1 MRIFWVTVLLSVS
14 CAGGVAAQPAQ
25 QGEQAG
31 PQATQTDAQQAT
43 EAPAAEP
50 QQGSPLAPV
59 ANLTEDW
66 ALWRWQML
74 AGDDALQLGLPAV
87 AEGLY
92 RRVKAG
98 QDDVNDDTRRLL
110 GLRISSALLAQR
122 KFAEAEQALN
132 NTPGQPDTPPF
143 RVRRAIIAYSRGDI
157 AQATAFL
164 NGIDP
169 EELSRADKPWY
180 YLLHGMVARGRG
192 DLEAAG
198 PFLQQAYE
206 LALTPAQKA
215 QIEAIMLRGDIAS
228 GQADARTAELLQKQM
243 EQNRGTRAGFDFARQ
258 YAVVLDSLGRK
269 DQAIDVL
276 RAQLPLVTPLERDEA
291 GQILLVMGLIA
302 GEGTARGQLAFRD
315 ILEGKGS
322 ENYQKLAL
330 YLMASGAGVSEERDV
345 KRDFR
350 ELLDRLIADSRRGY
364 GDELLLLRAR
374 LALAD
379 GALARADA
387 DAAQVLERYPD
398 SPLRQQALW
407 LRAYAAWHEGRFRTA
422 ADYLRQVRE
431 LLSPGAERTRVGEVM
446 GDAYFLNRDYTTAAN
461 IYTALLRE
469 DRTYTERGP
478 IVYQAVLADTL
489 SGNFESAQKLLDSE
503 APLLEADFVH
513 RWRAEWNL
521 IDQMRLS
528 GQSAEA
534 LERLRRAFLPFERER
549 LPADLRQRVL
559 WQEARLA
566 LDVGESETAV
576 TLADAIL
583 DSEPAPEPLVASYTL
598 LLKARGLIIEKQMA
612 QAQAVLEQLRKDYP
626 GSDPAILSYLEEA
639 HYVADEFRLSDAQR
653 RLREAADTYRDSQ
666 HAPTALYE
674 AAVLADKQGQDSTRR
689 EALSILRDLIERYPA
704 HPLVFQAR
712 LLQGNIARE
721 LGEFGV
727 AQDVYEALLR
737 DFSNNPEIYLAELY
751 RANTLLARSA
761 SDPTLLDESAAGL
774 ERLLDLPNVPV
785 DARVEA
791 GYTLGQILVQEKQF
805 ARARE
810 TLWLVVS
817 RYLIDPAQSAQL
829 GAKGRYWMSRSLL
842 ELGDLLDREGKADDA
857 SRVYTLISD
866 YQLPGQNLAS
876 ARLEKLGS
884 AVTPLR

>member
-1 MRIFWVTVLLSVS
+1 M
-14 CAGGVAAQPAQ
+14 
-25 QGEQAG
+25 
-31 PQATQTDAQQAT
+31 
-43 EAPAAEP
+43 
-50 QQGSPLAPV
+50 
-59 ANLTEDW
+59 
-66 ALWRWQML
+66 WRWQML
-74 AGDDALQLGLPAV
+74 AGDDAMQLGLPAV

-92 RRVKAG
+92 RRVQSE
-98 QDDVNDDTRRLL
+98 QDDANEDTQRLL
-110 GLRISSALLAQR
+110 GLRISSALIAQR
-122 KFAEAEQALN
+122 KFAEAEQTLDAIA
-132 NTPGQPDTPPF
+132 GQPDTPPF
-143 RVRRAIIAYSRGDI
+143 RLRRAIIAYSRADS
-157 AQATAFL
+157 ALASAL
-164 NGIDP
+164 LEGI
-169 EELSRADKPWY
+169 EAEALSRTDKPWY
-180 YLLHGMVARGRG
+180 YLLQGMVMRSGG
-192 DLEAAG
+192 DFEAAG
-198 PFLQQAYE
+198 PFLQEAYA
-206 LALTPAQKA
+206 LAPTPAQKA
-215 QIEAIMLRGDIAS
+215 QIEAIMLRGDTTS
-228 GQADARTAELLQKQM
+228 GKVDAQTAELLQRQM
-243 EQNRGTRAGFDFARQ
+243 AQNRGTRAGFDFARQ
-258 YAVVLDSLGRK
+258 YAVVLDRLGRK
-269 DQAIDVL
+269 DEAIDVL

-322 ENYQKLAL
+322 ENYQQLAL
-330 YLMASGAGVSEERDV
+330 YLMATGAASSEDREV

-350 ELLDRLIADSRRGY
+350 DLLDRLIADGRRGY
-364 GDELLLLRAR
+364 ADELLLLRAR
-374 LALAD
+374 LFLED
-379 GALARADA
+379 GALTAADA
-387 DAAQVLERYPD
+387 DALKALERYPD
-398 SPLRQQALW
+398 SPLRKQALW
-407 LRAYAAWHEGRFRTA
+407 LRAYVAWHEGRYRTA

-431 LLSPGAERTRVGEVM
+431 LLPQGAERTRVGEVM
-446 GDAYFLNRDYTTAAN
+446 GDAYFLNRDYATASS
-461 IYTALLRE
+461 IYIALLRE
-469 DRTYTERGP
+469 DRTFTDRGP
-478 IVYQAVLADTL
+478 IVYQAALADTI
-489 SGNFESAQKLLDSE
+489 SGKFDAAQKLLDSE
-503 APLLEADFVH
+503 APLLEADFHH

-521 IDQMRLS
+521 IDAMRQS

-534 LERLRRAFLPFERER
+534 LERLRIAFLPFERER
-549 LPADLRQRVL
+549 LPQELRQRVQWL
-559 WQEARLA
+559 EARLA
-566 LDVGESETAV
+566 LDVGENETAV

-583 DSEPAPEPLVASYTL
+583 RSEPPPSAEVASYTL
-598 LLKARGLIIEKQMA
+598 LLKARGLIGQRQSE
-612 QAQAVLEQLRKDYP
+612 QAQQVLEQLRSDYP

-674 AAVLADKQGQDSTRR
+674 AAVLADKQGLDSTRR

-737 DFSNNPEIYLAELY
+737 DFPNNPEIYLAELY

-774 ERLLDLPNVPV
+774 ERLLDLPNVPT

-791 GYTLGQILVQEKQF
+791 GYTLGQIRVQEKQY

-817 RYLIDPAQSAQL
+817 RYLIDPAQASLL

-842 ELGDLLDREGKADDA
+842 ELGDLLDKEGKADDA
-857 SRVYTLISD
+857 SRVYMLIGD

-876 ARLEKLGS
+876 ARLEKLG
-884 AVTPLR
+884 AVVPSR

>member
-1 MRIFWVTVLLSVS
+1 M
-14 CAGGVAAQPAQ
+14 AA
-25 QGEQAG
+25 
-31 PQATQTDAQQAT
+31 
-43 EAPAAEP
+43 AAEAQSVERPATASGGQP
-50 QQGSPLAPV
+50 QTNPMAPV

-92 RRVKAG
+92 RRV
-98 QDDVNDDTRRLL
+98 QSDQRDVNDDTHRLL
-110 GLRISSALLAQR
+110 GLRIGSALLAQR
-122 KFAEAEQALN
+122 KFTEAEQVLDA
-132 NTPGQPDTPPF
+132 TPGQPDTPPF
-143 RVRRAIIAYSRGDI
+143 RVRRAIIAYSRGD
-157 AQATAFL
+157 AQGATAL
-164 NGIDP
+164 LDGIDP
-169 EELSRADKPWY
+169 EALSRADKPWY
-180 YLLHGMVARGRG
+180 YLLRGMVARARG

-198 PFLQQAYE
+198 PFLQEAYE
-206 LALTPAQKA
+206 LAATPAQKA
-215 QIEAIMLRGDIAS
+215 QIEAIMLRGDTSS
-228 GQADARTAELLQKQM
+228 GQGNARTAELLQKQM

-258 YAVVLDSLGRK
+258 YAVVLDQIGRK

-276 RAQLPLVTPLERDEA
+276 RAQLSLVTPLERDEA

-330 YLMASGAGVSEERDV
+330 YLMASGAGTSGDKEV
-345 KRDFR
+345 KREFR
-350 ELLDRLIADSRRGY
+350 ELLDRLIADPRRTY
-364 GDELLLLRAR
+364 TDELLLLRAR

-379 GALARADA
+379 GALAAADA
-387 DAAQVLERYPD
+387 DAASVLERYPD
-398 SPLRQQALW
+398 SPLRRQALW
-407 LRAYAAWHEGRFRTA
+407 LRAYVAWHEGRYRTA

-431 LLSPGAERTRVGEVM
+431 LLPQGSERARVGEVM

-469 DRTYTERGP
+469 DRTFTERGP
-478 IVYQAVLADTL
+478 VVYQAVLADTL
-489 SGNFESAQKLLDSE
+489 SGNFEAAQKLLDSE
-503 APLLEADFVH
+503 TPLLEADFLH

-521 IDQMRLS
+521 IDEMRLH
-528 GQSAEA
+528 GHSAA
-534 LERLRRAFLPFERER
+534 GLERLRRAFLPFERER
-549 LPADLRQRVL
+549 LPADLLQRVL
-559 WQEARLA
+559 WLEARLA
-566 LDVGESETAV
+566 LDVGENANAV

-583 DSEPAPEPLVASYTL
+583 NAQPPPSPQVASYTL
-598 LLKARGLIIEKQMA
+598 LLKARGLIGEEKTA

-639 HYVADEFRLSDAQR
+639 HYVADEFRLSEAQR

-674 AAVLADKQGQDSTRR
+674 AAILADKQGQDFTRR
-689 EALSILRDLIERYPA
+689 EALSILRDLIERYPG

-737 DFSNNPEIYLAELY
+737 DFANNPELYLAELY

-791 GYTLGQILVQEKQF
+791 GYTLSQILVQEKQYS
-805 ARARE
+805 RAAE

-817 RYLIDPAQSAQL
+817 RYLIDPAQASML

-842 ELGDLLDREGKADDA
+842 ELGDLLEREGKAGDA
-857 SRVYTLISD
+857 SRVYTLIGD

-876 ARLEKLGS
+876 ARLEKLGGT
-884 AVTPLR
+884 ATQLR

>member
-1 MRIFWVTVLLSVS
+1 MRIFLATVLLSVS
-14 CAGGVAAQPAQ
+14 CTVGAVAQTVPPSGEVAEAVAGQNA
-25 QGEQAG
+25 
-31 PQATQTDAQQAT
+31 
-43 EAPAAEP
+43 
-50 QQGSPLAPV
+50 QGSPLAPV
-59 ANLTEDW
+59 ANLTHDW

-92 RRVKAG
+92 RRVQAD
-98 QDDVNDDTRRLL
+98 QTDVNDDTRRLL

-122 KFAEAEQALN
+122 KFDEAEQALN
-132 NTPGQPDTPPF
+132 ATPGQPDTPAF

-157 AQATAFL
+157 VLATSL
-164 NGIDP
+164 LEGLEPD
-169 EELSRADKPWY
+169 ELSRADKPWY
-180 YLLHGMVARGRG
+180 YLLRGMVARGRG

-198 PFLQQAYE
+198 PFLQRAYE
-206 LALTPAQKA
+206 QAQTPAQKA
-215 QIEAIMLRGDIAS
+215 QIEAIMLRGDTAS
-228 GQADARTAELLQKQM
+228 GKVNAGTANVLQKQM

-269 DQAIDVL
+269 DEAIDVL
-276 RAQLPLVTPLERDEA
+276 RAQLSLVTPLERDEA

-302 GEGTARGQLAFRD
+302 GESTARGQFAFRD

-330 YLMASGAGVSEERDV
+330 YLMASGAGASVDKEV

-350 ELLDRLIADSRRGY
+350 ELLDRLIGGETRSY

-374 LALAD
+374 LALEE
-379 GALARADA
+379 GALASADA
-387 DAAQVLERYPD
+387 DAAQMLERYPG
-398 SPLRQQALW
+398 SILRQQALW
-407 LRAYAAWHEGRFRTA
+407 LRAYVAWHEGRYRTA

-431 LLSPGAERTRVGEVM
+431 LLPQGVERMRVGEVM
-446 GDAYFLNRDYTTAAN
+446 GDAYFLNRDYSTASD
-461 IYTALLRE
+461 IYAALLRE
-469 DRTYTERGP
+469 DRTFTERGP
-478 IVYQAVLADTL
+478 IVYQAALADTL
-489 SGNFESAQKLLDSE
+489 AGDFAAAQGLLDSE
-503 APLLEADFVH
+503 APLLEADFAY

-521 IDQMRLS
+521 IDQMRLH

-534 LERLRRAFLPFERER
+534 LERLQSAFLPFERER
-549 LPADLRQRVL
+549 LPADLLQRVL
-559 WQEARLA
+559 WLEARLS
-566 LDVGESETAV
+566 LDAGQSAEAV
-576 TLADAIL
+576 SLADAIL
-583 DSEPAPEPLVASYTL
+583 NAQPPPAPEVASYTL
-598 LLKARGLIIEKQMA
+598 LLKARGLIGEAKAAEA
-612 QAQAVLEQLRKDYP
+612 QQVLEQLRQDYP

-639 HYVADEFRLSDAQR
+639 HYFADVFRLSDAQR
-653 RLREAADTYRDSQ
+653 RLREAADTYRDSP

-674 AAVLADKQGQDSTRR
+674 AAVLADKQGQDFTRR
-689 EALSILRDLIERYPA
+689 EALTILRDLIERYPA

-727 AQDVYEALLR
+727 AQDVYETLLR
-737 DFSNNPEIYLAELY
+737 DFAHNPEIYLAELY

-791 GYTLGQILVQEKQF
+791 GYTLGQILVQEKQY

-817 RYLIDPAQSAQL
+817 RYLIDPAQARLL
-829 GAKGRYWMSRSLL
+829 GAKGRYWMARSLL
-842 ELGDLLDREGKADDA
+842 ELGDLLDREGKAGDA
-857 SRVYTLISD
+857 SRVYTLIGD
-866 YQLPGQNLAS
+866 YGLPGQNLAS
-876 ARLEKLGS
+876 ARLEKLGAS
-884 AVTPLR
+884 LLPLR